1 MPIDFLSTT
10 NSLQSAVESSW
21 ANTIFGG
28 TVSTAVMISILF
40 VLLIMVMYPAKSGTS
55 FWIVIKM
62 WLYSLVAVGVLLFL
76 HDGVIQAKLKKEHQ
90 DGLNEISVQ
99 PSREAYGAADPAYS
113 GFINKNAVNSTPNIS
128 GELTTQEPP
137 SQPAQ
142 SIQPSS
148 QEKGFDMG
156 EFASKNNATQPKI
169 LGRGMATFGGRI
181 VKPVRITNPF
191 K

>member
-28 TVSTAVMISILF
+28 TVSTAVMISLLF

-76 HDGVIQAKLKKEHQ
+76 HDGVLQAKLRKEHQ

-113 GFINKNAVNSTPNIS
+113 SFIDQNGVKATPDIS
-128 GELTTQEPP
+128 NNLTIQEPP
-137 SQPAQ
+137 SQPTQ
-142 SIQPSS
+142 SMQPSS
-148 QEKGFDMG
+148 QDKGSDMG
-156 EFASKNNATQPKI
+156 EFAPKNNPQSRV
-169 LGRGMATFGGRI
+169 LGRGMPTFGGRV